1 VYELLFYKKNKL
13 RKFNKTT
20 NKLRT
25 VILVFFLILVSWP
38 LAVLGHQ
45 PRIVESEKINIT
57 KPEISKA
64 YYANLSG
71 KPHTYIINA
80 SSAINLYVNILLPFN
95 EGPEKN
101 VLVKI
106 FKDDKSLV
114 SLSPSKEDWKEFFE
128 PFGQSM
134 YWQGPEFKIRADAG
148 KYKILVQSREKNI
161 RYVLSIGEIESF
173 EGIESLRAILV
184 IPKLK
189 RNFFKE
195 SPASFILS
203 PLGWGYILLLKI
215 LALLLGWVF
224 LKVLKVSG
232 IKIQKKYF
240 KRFARLI
247 MVWSVIFWVGLLYW
261 AVITSWHPITILI
274 SGLAL
279 FMALVSWCELKVSKQ
294 NKI

>member
-1 VYELLFYKKNKL
+1 
-13 RKFNKTT
+13 
-20 NKLRT
+20 
-25 VILVFFLILVSWP
+25 LISWP
-38 LAVLGHQ
+38 LTVLAHQ
-45 PRIVESEKINIT
+45 PRIVESEKIIVT

-64 YYANLSG
+64 YYGNLSE

-80 SSAINLYVNILLPFN
+80 SSAIDLYVNILLPFN

-106 FKDDKSLV
+106 FKDDQSLV
-114 SLSPSKEDWKEFFE
+114 SLSPSKEDWKQFFE

-134 YWQGPEFKIRADAG
+134 YWKGPEFKIRADAG
-148 KYKILVQSREKNI
+148 KYKILVQSRDNNI
-161 RYVLSIGEIESF
+161 RYILAIGEIESF
-173 EGIESLRAILV
+173 DGIEGLKAILV

-195 SPASFILS
+195 SPYSFIFS

-215 LALLLGWVF
+215 LALLLGWVIS
-224 LKVLKVSG
+224 KVLKVSG

-247 MVWSVIFWVGLLYW
+247 MVWSLIFWVGLLYW

-279 FMALVSWCELKVSKQ
+279 FMALVSWCELKVSK
-294 NKI
+294 